1 MTSLLRSIRFLLIA
15 GALLGL
21 ASSTAVAEPGDGAAQ
36 PRAEKKKKKK
46 KKKAGPAKKMKVT
59 RFVTLRSTSIL
70 YIQFLDKDKNP
81 TKAPD
86 GGKIKWST
94 NITKPRRGTR
104 EMSTAKWKESKQC
117 YVFLRLPIRQKWVC
131 PPRSYWV
138 RVHFYVGKRRKFSG
152 FKRTKFP
159 CLK

>member
-1 MTSLLRSIRFLLIA
+1 MTILLRRIRFLLIA

-21 ASSTAVAEPGDGAAQ
+21 ANSTALAEPGDTKAQ
-36 PRAEKKKKKK
+36 PRAEKKKKK

-59 RFVTLRSTSIL
+59 RFVTLRSVSIL

-81 TKAPD
+81 TKAPA

-94 NITKPRRGTR
+94 NITKPRRGSR
-104 EMSTAKWKESKQC
+104 DMSEAKWKDSKQA
-117 YVFLRLPIRQKWVC
+117 YVFVRLPIRQKWVC
-131 PPRSYWV
+131 PPRSYWI
-138 RVHFYVGKRRKFSG
+138 RVHFYLGKRRKWSA

-159 CLK
+159 CQK

>member
-1 MTSLLRSIRFLLIA
+1 MTSLLRSLRFLLVTS
-15 GALLGL
+15 ALLGL
-21 ASSTAVAEPGDGAAQ
+21 ASTSAQAA
-36 PRAEKKKKKK
+36 PDAKK

-59 RFVTLRSTSIL
+59 KFVTLRSTSIL

-81 TKAPD
+81 TKAPA
-86 GGKIKWST
+86 GGRIRWSS
-94 NITKPRRGTR
+94 NVTKPRKGKRD
-104 EMSTAKWKESKQC
+104 MSTAKWKESKSS
-117 YVFLRLPIRQKWVC
+117 YVFVRLPIRQKWVC

-138 RVHFYVGKRRKFSG
+138 RVHFYIGKRRKFSA

>member
-1 MTSLLRSIRFLLIA
+1 MTILLRTFRFGLIA
-15 GALLGL
+15 GVLLGL
-21 ASSTAVAEPGDGAAQ
+21 TSTGAMAAPGQTKAQ
-36 PRAEKKKKKK
+36 PQADKKKK

-86 GGKIKWST
+86 GGRIRWST
-94 NITKPRRGTR
+94 NITKPRKGARD
-104 EMSTAKWKESKQC
+104 MSTAKWKESKKA
-117 YVFLRLPIRQKWVC
+117 YVFVSLPIRQKWVC
-131 PPRSYWV
+131 PPRSYWI

-159 CLK
+159 CQK

>member
-1 MTSLLRSIRFLLIA
+1 MTILFKSVRFLLIT

-21 ASSTAVAEPGDGAAQ
+21 ASATALAGPGDKKAQ
-36 PRAEKKKKKK
+36 PRAEKK

-59 RFVTLRSTSIL
+59 RFVTLRSVSIL

-81 TKAPD
+81 TKAPA
-86 GGKIKWST
+86 GGRIKWST
-94 NITKPRRGTR
+94 NITKPRKGSAD
-104 EMSTAKWKESKQC
+104 MSTAKWKASKKA
-117 YVFLRLPIRQKWVC
+117 YVFVRLPIRQKYVC

-138 RVHFYVGKRRKFSG
+138 RVNFYVGKRRKFSA

-159 CLK
+159 CQK